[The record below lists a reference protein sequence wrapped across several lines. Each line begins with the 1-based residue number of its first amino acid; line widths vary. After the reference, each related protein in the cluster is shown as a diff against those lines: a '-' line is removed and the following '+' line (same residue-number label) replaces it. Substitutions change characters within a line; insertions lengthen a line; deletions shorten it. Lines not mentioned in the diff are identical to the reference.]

1 MFSFANPE
9 YLYLLLLLPVVAGLF
24 WFSQR
29 AKAKKIAKFGRAGV
43 VKELMPEQSKYKP
56 WIRLTVELVLLAT
69 IVVILARPR
78 GGAQETNTTM
88 KGIEVM
94 ICLDVSN
101 SMNAASD
108 DDAPDVSRL
117 QRSKQVLEKL
127 IDRITGNK
135 VGLIVFAG
143 NAYMQMPIT
152 GDAQSA
158 KMYLSSINTDMVPTQ
173 GTAIGAAIN
182 MACQCFSSNPRTQ
195 KTIIVITDGENFED
209 DAVSSA
215 EDARKKGIS
224 VNVVGIGSVNGSPVP
239 TADGE
244 VLTDENGSPAISK
257 LNEKGAMEIA
267 KGGKGVYVNG
277 AASDAVDALND
288 QLMKLSKTDL
298 GSYNY
303 SLESELFPIFARPQE
318 PNPEAI
324 QFLHQKRAKEMKYST
339 IYIVLSV
346 MSITWLCACSSHNDG
361 NKPAES
367 TKAERNFIVEGN
379 EQYAQGN
386 YTEAEAAYRK
396 ALTENPNSAM
406 AQFNLASALLRQ
418 DPKMGKNAPAPVQP
432 QQTDTTQQEQMSEQ
446 LQHAVEILKS
456 LVESSTEPAVVS
468 VAAYD
473 LGNISYKQQD
483 YGQAIECYKEALR
496 KKPKY
501 DDARYNLRMAQLKQ
515 KDKNKN
521 QNKNQNQNK
530 DKNKDQN
537 KDKNK
542 DKDKDKQN
550 QDKKDQNKDQD
561 KNQDK
566 QNQQQQ
572 QQQQQKGG
580 MSQQNMEQI
589 LRTMQNQEN
598 ATQQRVNAAR
608 AKQQQGERARTRNK
622 W

>member
-1 MFSFANPE
+1 
-9 YLYLLLLLPVVAGLF
+9 
-24 WFSQR
+24 
-29 AKAKKIAKFGRAGV
+29 
-43 VKELMPEQSKYKP
+43 
-56 WIRLTVELVLLAT
+56 
-69 IVVILARPR
+69 
-78 GGAQETNTTM
+78 M
-88 KGIEVM
+88 K
-94 ICLDVSN
+94 
-101 SMNAASD
+101 
-108 DDAPDVSRL
+108 
-117 QRSKQVLEKL
+117 
-127 IDRITGNK
+127 
-135 VGLIVFAG
+135 
-143 NAYMQMPIT
+143 
-152 GDAQSA
+152 
-158 KMYLSSINTDMVPTQ
+158 
-173 GTAIGAAIN
+173 
-182 MACQCFSSNPRTQ
+182 
-195 KTIIVITDGENFED
+195 
-209 DAVSSA
+209 
-215 EDARKKGIS
+215 
-224 VNVVGIGSVNGSPVP
+224 
-239 TADGE
+239 
-244 VLTDENGSPAISK
+244 
-257 LNEKGAMEIA
+257 
-267 KGGKGVYVNG
+267 
-277 AASDAVDALND
+277 
-288 QLMKLSKTDL
+288 
-298 GSYNY
+298 
-303 SLESELFPIFARPQE
+303 
-318 PNPEAI
+318 
-324 QFLHQKRAKEMKYST
+324 HST

-346 MSITWLCACSSHNDG
+346 MSLTWLCACSSHNDG

-432 QQTDTTQQEQMSEQ
+432 QQTDTTQQEHMSEQ

-496 KKPKY
+496 KNPKY

-521 QNKNQNQNK
+521 KN
-530 DKNKDQN
+530 
-537 KDKNK
+537 
-542 DKDKDKQN
+542 
-550 QDKKDQNKDQD
+550 

-566 QNQQQQ
+566 QNQQQ

-608 AKQQQGERARTRNK
+608 AKQQQGERTRTRNK

>member
-1 MFSFANPE
+1 M
-9 YLYLLLLLPVVAGLF
+9 
-24 WFSQR
+24 
-29 AKAKKIAKFGRAGV
+29 
-43 VKELMPEQSKYKP
+43 
-56 WIRLTVELVLLAT
+56 
-69 IVVILARPR
+69 
-78 GGAQETNTTM
+78 
-88 KGIEVM
+88 
-94 ICLDVSN
+94 
-101 SMNAASD
+101 
-108 DDAPDVSRL
+108 
-117 QRSKQVLEKL
+117 
-127 IDRITGNK
+127 
-135 VGLIVFAG
+135 
-143 NAYMQMPIT
+143 
-152 GDAQSA
+152 
-158 KMYLSSINTDMVPTQ
+158 
-173 GTAIGAAIN
+173 
-182 MACQCFSSNPRTQ
+182 
-195 KTIIVITDGENFED
+195 
-209 DAVSSA
+209 
-215 EDARKKGIS
+215 
-224 VNVVGIGSVNGSPVP
+224 
-239 TADGE
+239 
-244 VLTDENGSPAISK
+244 
-257 LNEKGAMEIA
+257 
-267 KGGKGVYVNG
+267 
-277 AASDAVDALND
+277 
-288 QLMKLSKTDL
+288 
-298 GSYNY
+298 
-303 SLESELFPIFARPQE
+303 SL
-318 PNPEAI
+318 
-324 QFLHQKRAKEMKYST
+324 
-339 IYIVLSV
+339 
-346 MSITWLCACSSHNDG
+346 TWLCACSSHNDG

-496 KKPKY
+496 KNPKY

-521 QNKNQNQNK
+521 QNKNQ
-530 DKNKDQN
+530 
-537 KDKNK
+537 
-542 DKDKDKQN
+542 DKQN
-550 QDKKDQNKDQD
+550 
-561 KNQDK
+561 
-566 QNQQQQ
+566 QQQ

>member
-1 MFSFANPE
+1 
-9 YLYLLLLLPVVAGLF
+9 
-24 WFSQR
+24 
-29 AKAKKIAKFGRAGV
+29 
-43 VKELMPEQSKYKP
+43 
-56 WIRLTVELVLLAT
+56 
-69 IVVILARPR
+69 
-78 GGAQETNTTM
+78 M
-88 KGIEVM
+88 K
-94 ICLDVSN
+94 
-101 SMNAASD
+101 
-108 DDAPDVSRL
+108 
-117 QRSKQVLEKL
+117 
-127 IDRITGNK
+127 
-135 VGLIVFAG
+135 
-143 NAYMQMPIT
+143 
-152 GDAQSA
+152 
-158 KMYLSSINTDMVPTQ
+158 
-173 GTAIGAAIN
+173 
-182 MACQCFSSNPRTQ
+182 
-195 KTIIVITDGENFED
+195 
-209 DAVSSA
+209 
-215 EDARKKGIS
+215 
-224 VNVVGIGSVNGSPVP
+224 
-239 TADGE
+239 
-244 VLTDENGSPAISK
+244 
-257 LNEKGAMEIA
+257 
-267 KGGKGVYVNG
+267 
-277 AASDAVDALND
+277 
-288 QLMKLSKTDL
+288 
-298 GSYNY
+298 
-303 SLESELFPIFARPQE
+303 
-318 PNPEAI
+318 
-324 QFLHQKRAKEMKYST
+324 HST

-346 MSITWLCACSSHNDG
+346 MSLTWLCACSSHNDG

-418 DPKMGKNAPAPVQP
+418 DPKMGKNAPAPTQP

-496 KKPKY
+496 KNPKY

-521 QNKNQNQNK
+521 QNKNQ
-530 DKNKDQN
+530 DQN
-537 KDKNK
+537 KDK
-542 DKDKDKQN
+542 
-550 QDKKDQNKDQD
+550 NKDQD

-566 QNQQQQ
+566 QNQQQQQ

>member
-1 MFSFANPE
+1 
-9 YLYLLLLLPVVAGLF
+9 
-24 WFSQR
+24 
-29 AKAKKIAKFGRAGV
+29 
-43 VKELMPEQSKYKP
+43 
-56 WIRLTVELVLLAT
+56 
-69 IVVILARPR
+69 
-78 GGAQETNTTM
+78 
-88 KGIEVM
+88 
-94 ICLDVSN
+94 
-101 SMNAASD
+101 
-108 DDAPDVSRL
+108 
-117 QRSKQVLEKL
+117 
-127 IDRITGNK
+127 
-135 VGLIVFAG
+135 
-143 NAYMQMPIT
+143 
-152 GDAQSA
+152 
-158 KMYLSSINTDMVPTQ
+158 
-173 GTAIGAAIN
+173 
-182 MACQCFSSNPRTQ
+182 
-195 KTIIVITDGENFED
+195 
-209 DAVSSA
+209 
-215 EDARKKGIS
+215 
-224 VNVVGIGSVNGSPVP
+224 
-239 TADGE
+239 
-244 VLTDENGSPAISK
+244 
-257 LNEKGAMEIA
+257 
-267 KGGKGVYVNG
+267 
-277 AASDAVDALND
+277 
-288 QLMKLSKTDL
+288 
-298 GSYNY
+298 
-303 SLESELFPIFARPQE
+303 
-318 PNPEAI
+318 
-324 QFLHQKRAKEMKYST
+324 MKYSA

-346 MSITWLCACSSHNDG
+346 MSLTWLCACSSHNDG

-496 KKPKY
+496 KNPKY

-521 QNKNQNQNK
+521 QNKNQ
-530 DKNKDQN
+530 
-537 KDKNK
+537 DKNK
-542 DKDKDKQN
+542 DKNNDKDKQN
-550 QDKKDQNKDQD
+550 QDKKDQNKDQN

>member
-1 MFSFANPE
+1 M
-9 YLYLLLLLPVVAGLF
+9 
-24 WFSQR
+24 
-29 AKAKKIAKFGRAGV
+29 
-43 VKELMPEQSKYKP
+43 
-56 WIRLTVELVLLAT
+56 
-69 IVVILARPR
+69 
-78 GGAQETNTTM
+78 
-88 KGIEVM
+88 
-94 ICLDVSN
+94 
-101 SMNAASD
+101 
-108 DDAPDVSRL
+108 
-117 QRSKQVLEKL
+117 
-127 IDRITGNK
+127 
-135 VGLIVFAG
+135 
-143 NAYMQMPIT
+143 
-152 GDAQSA
+152 
-158 KMYLSSINTDMVPTQ
+158 
-173 GTAIGAAIN
+173 
-182 MACQCFSSNPRTQ
+182 
-195 KTIIVITDGENFED
+195 
-209 DAVSSA
+209 
-215 EDARKKGIS
+215 
-224 VNVVGIGSVNGSPVP
+224 
-239 TADGE
+239 
-244 VLTDENGSPAISK
+244 
-257 LNEKGAMEIA
+257 
-267 KGGKGVYVNG
+267 
-277 AASDAVDALND
+277 
-288 QLMKLSKTDL
+288 
-298 GSYNY
+298 
-303 SLESELFPIFARPQE
+303 SL
-318 PNPEAI
+318 
-324 QFLHQKRAKEMKYST
+324 
-339 IYIVLSV
+339 
-346 MSITWLCACSSHNDG
+346 TWLCACSSHNDG

-456 LVESSTEPAVVS
+456 LVESSNEPAVVS

-496 KKPKY
+496 KNPKY

-530 DKNKDQN
+530 DKNK
-537 KDKNK
+537 
-542 DKDKDKQN
+542 
-550 QDKKDQNKDQD
+550 
-561 KNQDK
+561 DK

>member
-1 MFSFANPE
+1 
-9 YLYLLLLLPVVAGLF
+9 
-24 WFSQR
+24 
-29 AKAKKIAKFGRAGV
+29 
-43 VKELMPEQSKYKP
+43 
-56 WIRLTVELVLLAT
+56 
-69 IVVILARPR
+69 
-78 GGAQETNTTM
+78 M
-88 KGIEVM
+88 K
-94 ICLDVSN
+94 
-101 SMNAASD
+101 
-108 DDAPDVSRL
+108 
-117 QRSKQVLEKL
+117 
-127 IDRITGNK
+127 
-135 VGLIVFAG
+135 
-143 NAYMQMPIT
+143 
-152 GDAQSA
+152 
-158 KMYLSSINTDMVPTQ
+158 
-173 GTAIGAAIN
+173 
-182 MACQCFSSNPRTQ
+182 
-195 KTIIVITDGENFED
+195 
-209 DAVSSA
+209 
-215 EDARKKGIS
+215 
-224 VNVVGIGSVNGSPVP
+224 
-239 TADGE
+239 
-244 VLTDENGSPAISK
+244 
-257 LNEKGAMEIA
+257 
-267 KGGKGVYVNG
+267 
-277 AASDAVDALND
+277 
-288 QLMKLSKTDL
+288 
-298 GSYNY
+298 
-303 SLESELFPIFARPQE
+303 
-318 PNPEAI
+318 
-324 QFLHQKRAKEMKYST
+324 HST

-346 MSITWLCACSSHNDG
+346 MSLTWLCACSSHNDG

-379 EQYAQGN
+379 EQYTQGN

-418 DPKMGKNAPAPVQP
+418 DPKMGKNAPAPAQP

-496 KKPKY
+496 KNPKY
-501 DDARYNLRMAQLKQ
+501 DDARYNLRLAQLKQ

-530 DKNKDQN
+530 DKN
-537 KDKNK
+537 
-542 DKDKDKQN
+542 
-550 QDKKDQNKDQD
+550 
-561 KNQDK
+561 QDK
-566 QNQQQQ
+566 QNQQQ

>member
-1 MFSFANPE
+1 M
-9 YLYLLLLLPVVAGLF
+9 
-24 WFSQR
+24 
-29 AKAKKIAKFGRAGV
+29 
-43 VKELMPEQSKYKP
+43 
-56 WIRLTVELVLLAT
+56 
-69 IVVILARPR
+69 
-78 GGAQETNTTM
+78 
-88 KGIEVM
+88 
-94 ICLDVSN
+94 
-101 SMNAASD
+101 
-108 DDAPDVSRL
+108 
-117 QRSKQVLEKL
+117 
-127 IDRITGNK
+127 
-135 VGLIVFAG
+135 
-143 NAYMQMPIT
+143 
-152 GDAQSA
+152 
-158 KMYLSSINTDMVPTQ
+158 
-173 GTAIGAAIN
+173 
-182 MACQCFSSNPRTQ
+182 
-195 KTIIVITDGENFED
+195 
-209 DAVSSA
+209 
-215 EDARKKGIS
+215 
-224 VNVVGIGSVNGSPVP
+224 
-239 TADGE
+239 
-244 VLTDENGSPAISK
+244 
-257 LNEKGAMEIA
+257 
-267 KGGKGVYVNG
+267 
-277 AASDAVDALND
+277 
-288 QLMKLSKTDL
+288 
-298 GSYNY
+298 
-303 SLESELFPIFARPQE
+303 SL
-318 PNPEAI
+318 
-324 QFLHQKRAKEMKYST
+324 
-339 IYIVLSV
+339 
-346 MSITWLCACSSHNDG
+346 TWLCACSSHNDG

-496 KKPKY
+496 KNPKY

-530 DKNKDQN
+530 DKNKD
-537 KDKNK
+537 KN
-542 DKDKDKQN
+542 KQN
-550 QDKKDQNKDQD
+550 QDKKDQNKDQN

>member
-1 MFSFANPE
+1 M
-9 YLYLLLLLPVVAGLF
+9 
-24 WFSQR
+24 
-29 AKAKKIAKFGRAGV
+29 
-43 VKELMPEQSKYKP
+43 
-56 WIRLTVELVLLAT
+56 
-69 IVVILARPR
+69 
-78 GGAQETNTTM
+78 
-88 KGIEVM
+88 
-94 ICLDVSN
+94 
-101 SMNAASD
+101 
-108 DDAPDVSRL
+108 
-117 QRSKQVLEKL
+117 
-127 IDRITGNK
+127 
-135 VGLIVFAG
+135 
-143 NAYMQMPIT
+143 
-152 GDAQSA
+152 
-158 KMYLSSINTDMVPTQ
+158 
-173 GTAIGAAIN
+173 
-182 MACQCFSSNPRTQ
+182 
-195 KTIIVITDGENFED
+195 
-209 DAVSSA
+209 
-215 EDARKKGIS
+215 
-224 VNVVGIGSVNGSPVP
+224 
-239 TADGE
+239 
-244 VLTDENGSPAISK
+244 
-257 LNEKGAMEIA
+257 
-267 KGGKGVYVNG
+267 
-277 AASDAVDALND
+277 
-288 QLMKLSKTDL
+288 
-298 GSYNY
+298 
-303 SLESELFPIFARPQE
+303 SL
-318 PNPEAI
+318 
-324 QFLHQKRAKEMKYST
+324 
-339 IYIVLSV
+339 
-346 MSITWLCACSSHNDG
+346 TWLCTCSSHNDG

-418 DPKMGKNAPAPVQP
+418 DPKMGKTAPAPVQP

-496 KKPKY
+496 KNPKY

-521 QNKNQNQNK
+521 QNKNQDKNK

-542 DKDKDKQN
+542 DKQN
-550 QDKKDQNKDQD
+550 KDKKDQNKDQD